1 MKTAVEHIT
10 DSAETAAR
18 TSVHPKGR
26 RNEVRQLRKENRRL
40 RHENRQ
46 LRAENRRLN
55 DEILQLKQ
63 VFNTAAEQFDR
74 MNARLARVETELE
87 KQRAAN
93 KQLKTKCAKLEKE
106 LRKAQGNANKY
117 ASMLF
122 GKKSEKLKPSDME
135 LEDENSL
142 GAGENSDSGEVD
154 SPDTDTE
161 TDKPKDKKKSGA
173 QKGHQG
179 SGRKIPEDLPVE
191 TTVIELTPGE
201 TIHGIP
207 AEQWIELNGKDEISF
222 IIRKKTIWY
231 VERIIRRKYTKPKGA
246 GADVPAII
254 TAPSPPKIIPRGK
267 YGSEVWV
274 DILIDKYQQ
283 HLPIQRQIF
292 AAQQEGVNLIGGTV
306 FGGLKTIF
314 EMYLEPLYEQCI
326 VELQQGVRWHADET
340 RWYMLSDATKKL
352 WYMWGFKSEKVTA
365 FVLDPSRAAS
375 VPAAT
380 LLGIK
385 DLDDITELVEI
396 TPEQLKILN
405 VDHYSGY
412 KALANM
418 GLLILAWCW
427 AHVRRDF
434 TDIVKKFPDDKQ
446 LCGWAQQWV
455 LKIAE
460 LYRINNKRIEHKP
473 ESPVFL
479 EYDTKLR
486 DAIDDMKKTVEREL
500 EADESQVQEARIAAM
515 KSMKNHWHGLIVF
528 IDNPEIPMDNNRM
541 ENAIRPTALGRNNY
555 KTVAEWGGKLAA
567 CMYSIIETCKQNQI
581 NPKAYLQ
588 FYFDHAIKNKADMVP
603 EKIRSLLPGSLSDAV
618 IQQHDLRLKKF

>member
-10 DSAETAAR
+10 DFAETVAR

-26 RNEVRQLRKENRRL
+26 RNEVRRL
-40 RHENRQ
+40 RDENRQ

-74 MNARLARVETELE
+74 MNARLARVETELGE
-87 KQRAAN
+87 QRAAN
-93 KQLKTKCAKLEKE
+93 KKLTTKCAKLEKE
-106 LRKAQGNANKY
+106 LCKAQGNAKKY

-122 GKKSEKLKPSDME
+122 GKKSEKLKSPDIE
-135 LEDENSL
+135 HEDENSL
-142 GAGENSDSGEVD
+142 GARENSDSGEVN
-154 SPDTDTE
+154 SPNTDTE
-161 TDKPKDKKKSGA
+161 TDKSKDKKKSGG

-207 AEQWIELNGKDEISF
+207 AEEWIELNGGEEISF
-222 IIRKKTIWY
+222 VIRKKTIWY
-231 VERIIRRKYTKPKGA
+231 VERIVRRKYTKPKGA

-254 TAPSPPKIIPRGK
+254 TAPLPPKVIPQGK
-267 YGSEVWV
+267 YGLEVWV

-292 AAQQEGVNLIGGTV
+292 AAQQAGVNLIPGTV
-306 FGGLKTIF
+306 FGGLEKILG
-314 EMYLEPLYEQCI
+314 MYVELLYEQLI
-326 VELQQGVRWHADET
+326 VELRKGVRWHADET

-352 WYMWGFKSEKVTA
+352 WYMWGFKSETVTA

-385 DLDDITELVEI
+385 DLDAITKPVEI
-396 TPEQLKILN
+396 TPEQLRILN
-405 VDHYSGY
+405 ADRYSGY
-412 KALANM
+412 KALANL

-434 TDIVKKFPDDKQ
+434 TDIMKKFPDDKQ

-460 LYRINNKRIEHKP
+460 LYRINNKRIEHPP

-486 DAIDDMKKTVEREL
+486 AAIDDMKKTVEREL
-500 EADESQVQEARIAAM
+500 EADESQVQEARLAAM

-528 IDNPEIPMDNNRM
+528 VEHPEIPMDNNRM
-541 ENAIRPTALGRNNY
+541 ENAIRPAALGRNNY
-555 KTVAEWGGKLAA
+555 KTVAEWGGNLAA

-581 NPKAYLQ
+581 NPKAYMQ
-588 FYFDHAIKNKADMVP
+588 FYLDYAMRNKPDMTP
-603 EKIRSLLPGSLSDAV
+603 EKIRSLLPGNLTEPL
-618 IQQHDLRLKKF
+618 IRRYDLRLKKF